1 MSRRFLPFRIADPKR
16 QQSEYCSPR
25 GILMKSGVG
34 TRRRPIDSS
43 LWRARPVILREQ
55 TLGGGRLQIVLVAGL
70 VVVTGTGLLI
80 YLLVSN
86 VDSLPQSFLRILGYF
101 LIGVST
107 IEALFIVWV
116 LAYIWSSDQVSW
128 GLSFDAFWREQLSAI
143 YFIKEWFYSWLWN
156 DLLILLLVYLPA
168 LLFLSI
174 RTTITSVVGIWALA
188 ASKR

>member
-1 MSRRFLPFRIADPKR
+1 M
-16 QQSEYCSPR
+16 
-25 GILMKSGVG
+25 
-34 TRRRPIDSS
+34 
-43 LWRARPVILREQ
+43 
-55 TLGGGRLQIVLVAGL
+55 LVAGL

-116 LAYIWSSDQVSW
+116 LTYIWSSDQVSW

-143 YFIKEWFYSWLWN
+143 YFIKEWLNSWFWN
-156 DLLILLLVYLPA
+156 DLLNLLLVYLPA

-174 RTTITSVVGIWALA
+174 RTTVTSVVGIWALA

>member
-1 MSRRFLPFRIADPKR
+1 MF
-16 QQSEYCSPR
+16 
-25 GILMKSGVG
+25 
-34 TRRRPIDSS
+34 
-43 LWRARPVILREQ
+43 
-55 TLGGGRLQIVLVAGL
+55 VAGL

-116 LAYIWSSDQVSW
+116 LTYIWSSDQVSW

-143 YFIKEWFYSWLWN
+143 YFIKEWLYSWFWN
-156 DLLILLLVYLPA
+156 DLLNLLLVYLPA

>member
-1 MSRRFLPFRIADPKR
+1 M
-16 QQSEYCSPR
+16 
-25 GILMKSGVG
+25 
-34 TRRRPIDSS
+34 
-43 LWRARPVILREQ
+43 
-55 TLGGGRLQIVLVAGL
+55 LVAGL

-86 VDSLPQSFLRILGYF
+86 VNSLPQSFLRILGYF

-116 LAYIWSSDQVSW
+116 LSYIWSSDQVSW
-128 GLSFDAFWREQLSAI
+128 GLSFDAFWKEQLSAI
-143 YFIKEWFYSWLWN
+143 YFIKEWFYSWFWN
-156 DLLILLLVYLPA
+156 DLLNLLLVYLPA

>member
-1 MSRRFLPFRIADPKR
+1 MF
-16 QQSEYCSPR
+16 
-25 GILMKSGVG
+25 
-34 TRRRPIDSS
+34 
-43 LWRARPVILREQ
+43 
-55 TLGGGRLQIVLVAGL
+55 VAGL

-80 YLLVSN
+80 YLLISN
-86 VDSLPQSFLRILGYF
+86 VDSLPQSFLRILGYI

-116 LAYIWSSDQVSW
+116 LTYIWGSDQVSW

-143 YFIKEWFYSWLWN
+143 YFIKEWFYSWFWN
-156 DLLILLLVYLPA
+156 DLLNLLLVYLPA

>member
-1 MSRRFLPFRIADPKR
+1 M
-16 QQSEYCSPR
+16 
-25 GILMKSGVG
+25 
-34 TRRRPIDSS
+34 
-43 LWRARPVILREQ
+43 
-55 TLGGGRLQIVLVAGL
+55 LVAGL

-116 LAYIWSSDQVSW
+116 LTYIWSSDQVSW

-143 YFIKEWFYSWLWN
+143 YFIKEWLYSWFWN
-156 DLLILLLVYLPA
+156 DLLNLLFVFLPA
-168 LLFLSI
+168 VVFLTI
-174 RTTITSVVGIWALA
+174 RTTLTTILGIWALA
-188 ASKR
+188 ASRRKR